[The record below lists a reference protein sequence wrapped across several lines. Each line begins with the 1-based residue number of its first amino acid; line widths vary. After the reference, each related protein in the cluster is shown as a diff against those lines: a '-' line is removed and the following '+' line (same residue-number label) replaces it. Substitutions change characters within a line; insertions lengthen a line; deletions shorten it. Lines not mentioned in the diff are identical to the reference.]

1 MKKLLTI
8 LLSTVMIATSFTMN
22 VFADEHNHTGWTNWG
37 DEESEWTSLPSE
49 VGNYYLTHDVILS
62 NTWNVKT
69 DGITNLCL
77 NGHVIKANATDQNK
91 FSVVNI
97 PSNAGLNLYD
107 CNPNATH
114 TGDFASLPN
123 GGVITGGKGTK
134 NQTTDLWSG
143 GGVHINVNTVKNT
156 FFNMYGGTICNN
168 ASENGGGV
176 YINANN
182 GAASFNMYGGTICN
196 NTSEK
201 NGGGV
206 YVADKASFVMNG
218 GSITNNAALREGGG
232 IWNYGS
238 TTTIINGKIS
248 ENEAYK
254 TDSYVGIGG
263 GIYSSGDFTVIGGE
277 FSDNK
282 AGVAGGAIFTYG
294 GMKLGGS
301 PTFSNNI
308 TDDGENEQY
317 SDIIVQYEGGQ
328 NGVNVSIGDG
338 TSTQTYKDID
348 GNTQNVPTLITNNIG
363 INAIKKDQW
372 GDYKLLDDIAFFT
385 ISNVECANHF
395 VSNNDKYS
403 VLEKEGKTVFALKP
417 GFDLC
422 NGTILYDN
430 AIPTSFEP
438 FCDFELVGFYSERT
452 GGKKITSVT
461 IDDYGKMFYA
471 HWKDRSSGRLV
482 LCEQLSLDN
491 DNLYI
496 GLSSDEVDINDS
508 NRRTGEYKKNIVNL
522 GELDGGHGSDFAL
535 TYGIKY
541 DVTSKALTL
550 DKAIIMPFFDA
561 SDLPSGI
568 YFNNDDNYAIKLI
581 GTNRIGNP
589 VLVDLNDENLNI
601 MHIYSSY
608 GTVYGI
614 KASGSSINFIGD
626 DNSELVIHDQQVG
639 IKAKDVIFNE
649 SFKGKIEIKD
659 LGLGFMCAI
668 DSLNSVKILGGKFD
682 LTSYASNGISANV
695 AQIGGNA
702 KVVIFAYRKRGITNS
717 SNIVFDGN
725 SDISIYSYNGIY
737 LTESASLT
745 VNDSA
750 NVKMESENSA
760 TITADDNA
768 TVNLLSGTISLK
780 VPENN
785 AISTEVG
792 KQVYGNHRII
802 SNGKFQTAS
811 SIDVITPLNYSKPV
825 VISFGINNG
834 QITTGAT
841 NSNKNIKDVE
851 LKVITKSE
859 AQTIVNTDS
868 TLVNLKQAL
877 NDGKNIIIYTEIEE
891 PSDGSKSAFVSMN
904 IDETNA
910 VILDINL
917 YGEIV
922 GEPDSKKQ
930 ITDTNGYK
938 TTVSITLT
946 PEQAS
951 KINIANNKNYFIL
964 REHNGA
970 IEKIPATLTT
980 DVNGNYIFTFE
991 TDKFSAYA
999 IYSENKPAPTPD
1011 SKPRYKVPNTGVK

>member
-8 LLSTVMIATSFTMN
+8 LLSTVMIVASFTMN

-62 NTWNVKT
+62 NTWNVKA

-372 GDYKLLDDIAFFT
+372 EDYKLLDDIAFFT

-403 VLEKEGKTVFALKP
+403 VLEKEEKTYFALKP
-417 GFDLC
+417 QFNLC

-430 AIPTSFEP
+430 KIPTTFEP

-461 IDDYGKMFYA
+461 SDDYGKTFYA

-496 GLSSDEVDINDS
+496 GLSYDETDINDS
-508 NRRTGEYKKNIVNL
+508 NRITGGYKKNIANL

-541 DVTSKALTL
+541 DVTSKTLTL
-550 DKAIIMPFFDA
+550 DKANIMPIF
-561 SDLPSGI
+561 P
-568 YFNNDDNYAIKLI
+568 YFGSKPAAILTNQDSTIKLV
-581 GTNRIGNP
+581 GTNRLGNP

-601 MHIYSSY
+601 MQIYSSY

-614 KASGSSINFIGD
+614 GASGSSINFIGD
-626 DNSELVIHDQQVG
+626 DNCELVIHDQQVG
-639 IKAKDVIFNE
+639 IKAKDVIFNKN
-649 SFKGKIEIKD
+649 FKGKIEIKD
-659 LGLGFMCAI
+659 LGLGFACAI
-668 DSLNSVKILGGKFD
+668 DSSNTVKLLGGKFD
-682 LTSYASNGISANV
+682 LTSYASNGISANETQV
-695 AQIGGNA
+695 GGNA
-702 KVVIFAYRKRGITNS
+702 KVDIFAFSGRGITNS
-717 SNIVFDGN
+717 DNIVFNGN
-725 SDISIYSYNGIY
+725 ADVNISSYNGFYI
-737 LTESASLT
+737 TNGASLT
-745 VNDSA
+745 VNDAA
-750 NVKMESENSA
+750 NVKIESQDA
-760 TITADDNA
+760 AIQADDNA

-802 SNGKFQTAS
+802 SNGKFQTVS
-811 SIDVITPLNYSKPV
+811 SNDVITPLNFSKPV

-841 NSNKNIKDVE
+841 NSNTNIKDVE
-851 LKVITKSE
+851 LKAITKSQ
-859 AQTIVNTDS
+859 AQTIVDTDS
-868 TLVNLKQAL
+868 TLVSLKQAL

-891 PSDGSKSAFVSMN
+891 PSDGSKLAFISMN

-980 DVNGNYIFTFE
+980 DVNGNYVFTFE

-999 IYSENKPAPTPD
+999 ISSENKPTSNPGYNPP
-1011 SKPRYKVPNTGVK
+1011 KTGIK